1 MRIRSFI
8 AIVVIVGVFGVVA
21 VPALAGSGQER
32 SYVKPSLPGEAGKPP
47 LSGAVQ
53 VGETLYLSGSLGLD
67 PGRKVPESAER
78 EARNALDAMRATLKE
93 AGMTMDDLVYVQ
105 VFCSDVSQYETFNKV
120 YRGYFTREFPAR
132 AFVGSGPL
140 LFGARFEVQGVA
152 VRRPE
157 SAPGAPQGVRR
168 SD

>member
-1 MRIRSFI
+1 MRFRSSI
-8 AIVVIVGVFGVVA
+8 AFFVIVGMFGVVP
-21 VPALAGSGQER
+21 VPALAGEEQER
-32 SYVKPSLPGEAGKPP
+32 GYVKPSRPGESGKPP
-47 LSGAVQ
+47 LSGAVR
-53 VGETLYLSGSLGLD
+53 VGETLYLSGKLGLD

-78 EARNALDAMRATLKE
+78 EARNALDAMQATLGE

-120 YRGYFTREFPAR
+120 YREYFTREFPAR

-157 SAPGAPQGVRR
+157 SAPGVPQGVRR